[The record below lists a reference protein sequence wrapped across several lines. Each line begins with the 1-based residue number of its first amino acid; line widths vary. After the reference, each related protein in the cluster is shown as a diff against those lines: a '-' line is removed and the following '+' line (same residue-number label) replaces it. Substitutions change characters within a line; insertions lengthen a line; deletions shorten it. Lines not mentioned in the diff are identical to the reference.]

1 LADKIREKT
10 MELFHHRRRIGERL
24 DGRILPYVL
33 SILKARTTGLGHLSI
48 FKSDNYMAEVRDSTN
63 CVSKR
68 VVMAELKQC
77 SCEVWQ
83 HTGKPCQHALA
94 LIIA

>member
-1 LADKIREKT
+1 
-10 MELFHHRRRIGERL
+10 
-24 DGRILPYVL
+24 
-33 SILKARTTGLGHLSI
+33 LSI